1 MKKIISI
8 LLGICLCGGVFAQ
21 TQLKIISFNIHAGY
35 DAPIADIAAFIKEQD
50 PDIVA
55 LQEVGRNH
63 PFYTLEGSNN
73 IILLT
78 TERYNEYPMLIQGY
92 GAGAGVTAAGVFA
105 DIMSIANI

>member
-55 LQEVGRNH
+55 LQEV
-63 PFYTLEGSNN
+63 
-73 IILLT
+73 
-78 TERYNEYPMLIQGY
+78 EYLSSTY
-92 GAGAGVTAAGVFA
+92 KCNFLGA
-105 DIMSIANI
+105 DNKQ

>member
-50 PDIVA
+50 PDIE
-55 LQEVGRNH
+55 QGRIRR
-63 PFYTLEGSNN
+63 G
-73 IILLT
+73 
-78 TERYNEYPMLIQGY
+78 R
-92 GAGAGVTAAGVFA
+92 
-105 DIMSIANI
+105 SITISIC

>member
-50 PDIVA
+50 PDIV
-55 LQEVGRNH
+55 LCRK
-63 PFYTLEGSNN
+63 
-73 IILLT
+73 
-78 TERYNEYPMLIQGY
+78 
-92 GAGAGVTAAGVFA
+92 
-105 DIMSIANI
+105 

>member
-35 DAPIADIAAFIKEQD
+35 DAPISDIAAFIKEQD

-55 LQEVGRNH
+55 LQEVEY
-63 PFYTLEGSNN
+63 YTNRTGANTPRPINNN
-73 IILLT
+73 INMLNELAYLT
-78 TERYNEYPMLIQGY
+78 GMHGMFY
-92 GAGAGVTAAGVFA
+92 VTLDRKSVV
-105 DIMSIANI
+105 

>member
-55 LQEVGRNH
+55 LQEVEY
-63 PFYTLEGSNN
+63 YTNRTRRIRKKVDQSATIHQYE
-73 IILLT
+73 
-78 TERYNEYPMLIQGY
+78 
-92 GAGAGVTAAGVFA
+92 
-105 DIMSIANI
+105 